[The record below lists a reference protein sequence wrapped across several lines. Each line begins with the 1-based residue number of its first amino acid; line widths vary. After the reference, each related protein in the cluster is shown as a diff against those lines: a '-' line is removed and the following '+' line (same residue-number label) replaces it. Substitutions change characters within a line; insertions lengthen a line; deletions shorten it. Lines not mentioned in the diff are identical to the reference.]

1 MSAVVETAD
10 KVAALKAKGNTSF
23 ALGTREGYTQA
34 ASEFSSAA
42 SLDPSNHV
50 LLSNL
55 AAAQLEI
62 GRAEWDAAGKV
73 TALAKALDAA
83 TRCCDLAPAWPKGW
97 VRRAAA
103 EFELVAARGEWEK
116 RKVRDEER
124 AEKSGQV
131 RWRERERER
140 SKHHDLCAVW
150 RGALY
155 RIARPFS
162 GNSPPHTHT
171 PSTALTLFRA
181 GEDGLR

>member
-10 KVAALKAKGNTSF
+10 KVAALKAKGNASF

-116 RKVRDEER
+116 RKVRDVER

-140 SKHHDLCAVW
+140 S
-150 RGALY
+150 
-155 RIARPFS
+155 
-162 GNSPPHTHT
+162 
-171 PSTALTLFRA
+171 
-181 GEDGLR
+181 